1 MALGKNIIVSGEP
14 KGKNLDVIVDGTPKP
29 GTLMTLKAATEPVSG
44 MHTYEAFNRDAD
56 GDLAEIAILLPDAE
70 QGIDELTAF
79 ATGTV
84 GKVYFPLMGET
95 VNALVANLAGTAD
108 AFAIGDYLIVD
119 NGTGK
124 LIATTGSPQ
133 SEPFK
138 VLETVAGLTADKL
151 VHVMYTG
158 H

>member
-56 GDLAEIAILLPDAE
+56 GDLAEIAILLPDVE